1 MTSISGHA
9 LTLLYNT
16 PASSLMSNV
25 MFTLLSHR
33 YPGHSRLIR
42 SCGKNIG
49 VIYRYRGQERDSNTA
64 ALNIREVQI
73 MLASVGTDSKLSV
86 PRNGKHAVLARHAAQ
101 PQCPHG
107 N

>member
-16 PASSLMSNV
+16 PASNLMSNV
-25 MFTLLSHR
+25 MFTLLSHG
-33 YPGHSRLIR
+33 YTGHSRLIR

-49 VIYRYRGQERDSNTA
+49 VIYRRQERDQDSNAA

-73 MLASVGTDSKLSV
+73 MLASVGTDSKL
-86 PRNGKHAVLARHAAQ
+86 
-101 PQCPHG
+101 QCPPEWEARRARAARRTAAVSAR
-107 N
+107 

>member
-25 MFTLLSHR
+25 MFTLLSHG

-64 ALNIREVQI
+64 ALIIREVQI

-86 PRNGKHAVLARHAAQ
+86 PRNGKHAVLARHAAAAVSAR
-101 PQCPHG
+101 
-107 N
+107 